1 MKRAELIEK
10 WLEALESGE
19 YKQGTGQLV
28 ENYGTKKARYCCL
41 GVACQVAVDN
51 KVRKLNLKEYSDNI
65 KGLLDFSTCKAFGIT
80 DSGAF
85 SVPVSHR
92 GRYYDSLVD
101 LNDGGV
107 KFKTIARIIREQIKN
122 KNFRKVG

>member
-10 WLEALESGE
+10 WLEALESGFL
-19 YKQGTGQLV
+19 KQGTGQLV

-41 GVACQVAVDN
+41 GVACQVVADN
-51 KVRKLNLKEYSDNI
+51 EVRKLDLKAYSDDDQ
-65 KGLLDFSTCKAFGIT
+65 GLLDDSVAKVLGIN
-80 DSGAF
+80 DSGNF
-85 SVPVSHR
+85 RLPVVHR
-92 GRYYDSLVD
+92 GKSYNSLVD

-107 KFKTIARIIREQIKN
+107 KFKTIARIIREQSAA